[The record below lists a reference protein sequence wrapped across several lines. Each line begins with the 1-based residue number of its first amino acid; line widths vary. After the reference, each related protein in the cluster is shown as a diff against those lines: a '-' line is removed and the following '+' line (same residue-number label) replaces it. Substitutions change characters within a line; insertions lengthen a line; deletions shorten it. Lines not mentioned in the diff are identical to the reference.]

1 MDARSASR
9 YKWVIL
15 ALTCCLCFLG
25 NFTQYQVSAYA
36 TQVMPALG
44 IDAVG
49 FSLLFLSPMLAA
61 VFFSIPFGVLG
72 DRLGP
77 KTVIAIAFCVS
88 TAGAFMR
95 AATIDSFGW
104 QLVAMFLMGVGMAA
118 LTANNAKT
126 LGLWF
131 GERTGLAVGIFYA
144 MSCFGIAAAQVS
156 SLAIPLAH
164 DGYIVSAIALLAC
177 TILWAIFDKNVA
189 SSADIPSDI
198 GKASSF
204 KAAARSKNVWLL
216 AVAISFSLAAT
227 TAFAGVLPQAL
238 ELEKGL
244 SPEISGSMAAMLTV
258 ASIFGCLLTSVL
270 CAKIKRQK
278 IYLIAIC
285 LVGAAIIF
293 VSWLP
298 DPSAG
303 LWVLLAL
310 NGFATA
316 MMGPVMQ
323 AMPVS
328 LPEIGSRYAG
338 SAGGII
344 AELSLLASYVL
355 PIAIAFLSKGCY
367 GVEMAL
373 IAVCYALAAIP
384 VLFLPKRTS
393 R

>member
-1 MDARSASR
+1 MDASSASR
-9 YKWVIL
+9 YKWVVL

-36 TQVMPALG
+36 TQVMPVLG

-61 VFFSIPFGVLG
+61 VFLSIPFGVLG

-77 KTVIAIAFCVS
+77 KVVVAIAFCVS
-88 TAGAFMR
+88 TAGAFIR
-95 AATIDSFGW
+95 VATTDSFDW
-104 QLVAMFLMGVGMAA
+104 QLAAMFLMGVGMTA

-144 MSCFGIAAAQVS
+144 MSCFGIAAAQAS
-156 SLAIPLAH
+156 SLVIPSAH
-164 DGYIVSAIALLAC
+164 DGYVASAVALLAC
-177 TILWAIFDKNVA
+177 TVLWAIFDKNVA
-189 SSADIPSDI
+189 SGVDIPSDI
-198 GKASSF
+198 KDVSSL
-204 KAAARSKNVWLL
+204 KVAARSRNVWLL

-244 SPEISGSMAAMLTV
+244 STEVSGSMAAMLTV

-270 CAKIKRQK
+270 CARLKQQK
-278 IYLIAIC
+278 AYLVGIC
-285 LVGAAIIF
+285 LAGAAIMF
-293 VSWLP
+293 ASWLP
-298 DPSAG
+298 NPSAG

-310 NGFATA
+310 NGFVTA

-344 AELSLLASYVL
+344 AELSLLACYAL
-355 PIAIAFLSKGCY
+355 PIAIASLSKGCY
-367 GVEMAL
+367 DVEMGL

-384 VLFLPKRTS
+384 VLFLPKRTN
-393 R
+393 